1 MKVAVTW
8 QMCGFVDIDEDSM
21 EKCMKKV
28 EETSDHIKLPTDAE
42 YVDGSFELASYDVE
56 EMEEMSKNK

>member
-8 QMCGFVDIDEDSM
+8 QVCGFVDIDEDSM
-21 EKCMKKV
+21 EKCMKKF
-28 EETSDHIKLPTDAE
+28 EETSDHIKLPTNAE

-56 EMEEMSKNK
+56 EMEEISKSK

>member
-1 MKVAVTW
+1 
-8 QMCGFVDIDEDSM
+8 MCGVVDIDEDSM
-21 EKCMKKV
+21 EKCMKKF
-28 EETSDHIKLPTDAE
+28 EETSEHIKLPTDAE